1 MRNNLGWRKIYIL
14 PLIYIAI
21 EYYKIVDFMKK
32 IKYSLRLKR
41 ILKNNEIKELTVL
54 AGIRNNVKN

>member
-14 PLIYIAI
+14 PLIYITI